1 LLTYRRKKPV
11 DDDLGKTIKQITD
24 MLSKDKDKMP
34 DNLMGLISLLTS
46 PGSSESGSEN
56 DVEREEKNEKEG
68 NNVNRSNKG
77 DLQDNLEMIKQVTK
91 IMDRLNTKNDPR
103 VNLLNALR
111 PFLNNKR
118 QKKINN
124 CIMLLQVTGIMK
136 AMDE

>member
-1 LLTYRRKKPV
+1 V

>member
-1 LLTYRRKKPV
+1 M